1 MKILKRLYVGLVF
14 LFLYAPIVLLMLFSF
29 NSSRSRGNWGGF
41 TLKWYG
47 ELFHNSTIM
56 NALLNTV
63 LIALISA
70 VIATIVGT
78 VTAFGMHYMKKTPR
92 AILSGISYLPVMNP
106 DIVTGVSLM
115 ILFLACNIQKGFLTL
130 LIAHISFNI
139 PYVVLSVLPKLK
151 QMNEHLFEA
160 AEDLGAN
167 GFYTFFRVILPE
179 IMPGVI
185 SGFLLSVTLSIDDFV
200 ISFFTRGAGVNTLS
214 VHIYNMAK
222 KGIDP
227 SINALSTIMFI
238 VVMLLLLIIN
248 KRSEGEEKKYEK
260 IQY

>member
-1 MKILKRLYVGLVF
+1 MKILKKTYVGLIFV
-14 LFLYAPIVLLMLFSF
+14 FLYAPIILLMLFSF
-29 NSSRSRGNWGGF
+29 NDSRSRGHWGGF
-41 TLKWYG
+41 TLKWYR
-47 ELFHNSTIM
+47 ELFSDSAIM

-70 VIATIVGT
+70 VVATVIGT
-78 VTAFGMHYMKKTPR
+78 VTAFGMHYMKKVPR

-106 DIVTGVSLM
+106 DIVTGISLM
-115 ILFLACNIQKGFLTL
+115 LLFLALNIQKGFMTL
-130 LIAHISFNI
+130 LIAHITFNI
-139 PYVVLSVLPKLK
+139 PYVILSVLPKLK

-160 AEDLGAN
+160 SQDLGA
-167 GFYTFFRVILPE
+167 GEFYTFFHIIIPE
-179 IMPGVI
+179 VMPGIV

-227 SINALSTIMFI
+227 SINALSTIMFA
-238 VVMLLLLIIN
+238 VVMILLLIIN
-248 KRSEGEEKKYEK
+248 KKDEKEEN
-260 IQY
+260 

>member
-1 MKILKRLYVGLVF
+1 MKFIKKAYVGLVF
-14 LFLYAPIVLLMLFSF
+14 FFLYAPILLLMLFSF
-29 NSSRSRGNWGGF
+29 NNSRSRGRWGGF

-47 ELFHNSTIM
+47 ELFADSTIM
-56 NALLNTV
+56 NALFNTV
-63 LIALISA
+63 AIALISA
-70 VIATIVGT
+70 VVATVVGT

-92 AILSGISYLPVMNP
+92 ALLSGVSYLPVMNP

-115 ILFLACNIQKGFLTL
+115 LLFLSCGVQRGFLTL
-130 LIAHISFNI
+130 LIAHITFNI
-139 PYVVLSVLPKLK
+139 PYVVLSVLPKFA

-160 AEDLGAN
+160 AEDLGA
-167 GFYTFFRVILPE
+167 GGMYTFFHVILPE

-227 SINALSTIMFI
+227 SINALSTIMFVI
-238 VVMLLLLIIN
+238 VMALLLVIN
-248 KRSEGEEKKYEK
+248 RRGDKEEKR
-260 IQY
+260 

>member
-1 MKILKRLYVGLVF
+1 MNFLKKAYVLLVF
-14 LFLYAPIVLLMLFSF
+14 LFLYAPIIQLMLFSF
-29 NSSRSRGNWGGF
+29 NNSRSRGSWGGF

-47 ELFHNSTIM
+47 ELFSDSTIM

-63 LIALISA
+63 TIAVISA
-70 VIATIVGT
+70 VVATLVGT
-78 VTAFGMHYMKKTPR
+78 VTAFGMHYMKKTP
-92 AILSGISYLPVMNP
+92 ASVLSGVSYLPVMNP

-115 ILFLACNIQKGFLTL
+115 LLFLSCNIQRGFITL
-130 LIAHISFNI
+130 LIAHITFNI
-139 PYVVLSVLPKLK
+139 PYVVLSVMPKLK

-160 AEDLGAN
+160 AEDLGAG

-185 SGFLLSVTLSIDDFV
+185 SGFLLSITLSIDDFV

-227 SINALSTIMFI
+227 SINALSTLMFV
-238 VVMLLLLIIN
+238 VVMLLLLVIN
-248 KRSEGEEKKYEK
+248 KREKKEEIK
-260 IQY
+260 NEEI